1 MTRLQ
6 KGFLFV
12 AVALASLAVGVW
24 FRSPDL
30 PPASPPMAAS
40 PSAFETSLVNAAGG
54 KGKLADWKGKVLV
67 VNFWATW
74 CPPCL
79 KEIPEFIRMQSTY
92 GGRGLQFVGVAV
104 DEIGRVQQFVQAK
117 GVNYPT
123 LVGELD
129 AMELGKALGN
139 EMGALP
145 YTVVFDRQGNIVK
158 AELGGTD
165 MAKLAPVIEPLL

>member
-1 MTRLQ
+1 MTKIQ

-12 AVALASLAVGVW
+12 AVALASLAVGV
-24 FRSPDL
+24 FLRSPGN
-30 PPASPPMAAS
+30 PGATRVAAPAPTV
-40 PSAFETSLVNAAGG
+40 FEVKLANAAGG
-54 KGKLADWKGKVLV
+54 TGKLGDWKGQVLV

-79 KEIPEFIRMQSTY
+79 KEIPEFIQMQSNFA
-92 GGRGLQFVGVAV
+92 GKGLQFVGVAV
-104 DEIGRVQQFVQAK
+104 DDPAKVQAYARQH
-117 GVNYPT
+117 GMNYPT

-145 YTVVFDRQGNIVK
+145 YTVVFDRRGNIVK
-158 AELGGTD
+158 TELGGTSA
-165 MAKLAPVIEPLL
+165 AKLTPVIEPLL